1 MVRINASID
10 DLIRQFISRLNEQGI
25 RIKSAYLY
33 GSYARGT
40 ETKWSDID
48 VAIVSPDISDDRFE
62 ERLRLVKTSAVIDS
76 RIEPVPFN
84 PKAFVDEDPLVWEIK
99 KEGVLIVP
107 LGSGLEI

>member
-107 LGSGLEI
+107 LGSDLEI

>member
-1 MVRINASID
+1 MVRINASINN
-10 DLIRQFISRLNEQGI
+10 LIRQFLSRISDQGI

-62 ERLRLVKTSAVIDS
+62 ERVRLVKTSAVIDS
-76 RIEPVPFN
+76 RIEPAPFN
-84 PKAFVDEDPLVWEIK
+84 TKTFVDEDPLVWEIK
-99 KEGVLIVP
+99 KDGILIVP
-107 LGSGLEI
+107 